1 MWVSV
6 QSLQYVD
13 LFLNHLQ
20 YHILATQLEYAPSD
34 VYVKTTL
41 GGSSSYLTTAEAPQE
56 SSSGQKTFT
65 HTLVGDD
72 GRLFLCKYEPVEDDS
87 MMMLEFPVK
96 EEGQVSFPA
105 DLKSERLLRDVVA
118 PATTGNLHAQSTLVE
133 RDPLQYAPQASFYT
147 LLRTYPSVT
156 AAWSQEPAAK
166 SRPKHKMTLFLE
178 KSTKWLACFRD
189 SVGTEE
195 FSVEQ
200 DDRSVVDT
208 AREVANGEP
217 LSNGYEF
224 ILDLLPPMSDSLG
237 EIWTFM
243 MKDKIPNTEKGQIK
257 AIISSVSFERLINLK
272 RCADDL
278 MLRTDIRR
286 TVGCHGK
293 TVYKEL
299 G

>member
-1 MWVSV
+1 M
-6 QSLQYVD
+6 D

-56 SSSGQKTFT
+56 SASGQKTLT

-96 EEGQVSFPA
+96 EEGQMSFPA